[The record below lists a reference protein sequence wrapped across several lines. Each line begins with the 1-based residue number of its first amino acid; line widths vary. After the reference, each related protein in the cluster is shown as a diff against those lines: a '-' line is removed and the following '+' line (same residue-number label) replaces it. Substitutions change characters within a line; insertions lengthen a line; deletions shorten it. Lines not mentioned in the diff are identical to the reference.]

1 MDFGLFRQEKDLLA
15 LIDEDAQPQNGSE
28 GDDKCD
34 IPLQK
39 Q

>member
-1 MDFGLFRQEKDLLA
+1 MDSGLFLQEKNLLA

-28 GDDKCD
+28 DDDKYG